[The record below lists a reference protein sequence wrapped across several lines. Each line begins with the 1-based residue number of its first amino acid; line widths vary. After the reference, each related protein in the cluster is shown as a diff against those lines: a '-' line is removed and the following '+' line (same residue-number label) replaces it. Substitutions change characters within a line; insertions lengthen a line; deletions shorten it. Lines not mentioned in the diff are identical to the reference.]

1 MHPLTIED
9 ILQQDTR
16 EKTEHFDKLGYRFIV
31 FRALDE
37 RYFRYVEASNNTS
50 KTSFASSEDGKQQQK
65 DGPLKHRQ
73 PGRLEIVEGVGGKE
87 GVEGVGV
94 GAVNLYLVIYQDG
107 IISVSSLFP
116 TGDCQLADPL
126 CACSFTSNRLRNTPH
141 ESNPSCNP
149 ASKLRL
155 SRLVCPSLP

>member
-1 MHPLTIED
+1 MLPFALATSSYRFLKIFPLHPLTIED

-16 EKTEHFDKLGYRFIV
+16 EKTEHFDTLGYRFIV

-37 RYFRYVEASNNTS
+37 RYFRYVEPGSNPEDS
-50 KTSFASSEDGKQQQK
+50 KTSFASSTDASTGHQ
-65 DGPLKHRQ
+65 DGPVKART

-107 IISVSSLFP
+107 IISVSQP
-116 TGDCQLADPL
+116 
-126 CACSFTSNRLRNTPH
+126 
-141 ESNPSCNP
+141 
-149 ASKLRL
+149 
-155 SRLVCPSLP
+155 